1 MEVVGGLFFLVVAF
15 CGIAWGLVKDSKP
28 KPKVVNIAI
37 KTWDDYEDESDIKY
51 WRAVAKMREIEE
63 RLEKNKREQAIKDGA
78 ILRSTQ
84 FWEEGK

>member
-1 MEVVGGLFFLVVAF
+1 MEVVGGVFFLVVAF
-15 CGIAWGLVKDSKP
+15 CGIAWGLTKKET

-37 KTWDDYEDESDIKY
+37 KTHEEHDNESDRKY

-63 RLEKNKREQAIKDGA
+63 RLEREQAMKDGVV
-78 ILRSTQ
+78 LRSTQ

>member
-1 MEVVGGLFFLVVAF
+1 MEVVGGIFFVVVAF
-15 CGIAWGLVKDSKP
+15 CGIAWGLRKDS

-37 KTWDDYEDESDIKY
+37 KTWDDYEDEGDIKY

-63 RLEKNKREQAIKDGA
+63 RLEKNKREQAMKDKVV
-78 ILRSTQ
+78 LRSTQ

>member
-15 CGIAWGLVKDSKP
+15 CGIAWGLTKKET

-63 RLEKNKREQAIKDGA
+63 RLEKNKREQAKKDGVV
-78 ILRSTQ
+78 LQSTQ